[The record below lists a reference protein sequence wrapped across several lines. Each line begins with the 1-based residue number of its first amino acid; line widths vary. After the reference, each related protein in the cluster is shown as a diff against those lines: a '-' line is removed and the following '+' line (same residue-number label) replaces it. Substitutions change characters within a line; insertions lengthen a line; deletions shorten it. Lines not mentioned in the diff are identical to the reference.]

1 MVGNQAGRHGTVAV
15 VESSYLEHN
24 YNTWTATWQSLP
36 NPSQKFLPTPSIQI
50 YKHIWAISFKIVESL
65 NRTQCSKNFEYLRI
79 ISRLLESR

>member
-36 NPSQKFLPTPSIQI
+36 NPSQKFLPAG
-50 YKHIWAISFKIVESL
+50 KEVFK
-65 NRTQCSKNFEYLRI
+65 YM
-79 ISRLLESR
+79 RL